1 MLHIISDAMRV
12 ATRTD
17 TQSKIDR
24 ERYMARHAAAEND
37 AKFHRRMLAQSERNW
52 G

>member
-12 ATRTD
+12 ATRND

-24 ERYMARHAAAEND
+24 ERYMTRRAAAEND
-37 AKFHRRMLAQSERNW
+37 AEFHRRMLLRSGRHW